1 MSFSLR
7 RGSLPCVVALL
18 LSCAPS
24 RSDTV
29 AAGAAKSPQRKLAI
43 RILVT
48 EAPRQAPRPTQQRQ
62 GGQGGQGSV
71 AFPTQPIKVA
81 ERGKPIA
88 ARVYFQDCQ
97 PDQEGNCDVEV
108 DLHGET
114 SRGVRFGEG
123 KGQVLW
129 NKQAPK
135 PGVSQ
140 AGTSFLR
147 VVIEPSDPP
156 GTYRILAVAHDRN
169 SGNDAKAEATFEV
182 K

>member
-7 RGSLPCVVALL
+7 HGSLPFVVALL
-18 LSCAPS
+18 ICCTPS
-24 RSDTV
+24 RSDT
-29 AAGAAKSPQRKLAI
+29 AAPRDAKTPHRKLAI

-48 EAPRQAPRPTQQRQ
+48 EAPRQVPRPTQQRR
-62 GGQGGQGSV
+62 GGQGGL
-71 AFPTQPIKVA
+71 AFPDQPIKVA

-97 PDQEGNCDVEV
+97 PDAKGNCDVEV
-108 DLHGET
+108 NLHGET
-114 SRGVRFGEG
+114 PRGVRFGES

-129 NKQAPK
+129 NKPAPK
-135 PGVSQ
+135 PGASQ
-140 AGTSFLR
+140 AGTPFLR

-156 GTYRILAVAHDRN
+156 GTYRILAVAHDRT
-169 SGNDAKAEATFEV
+169 SGTDAKAEATFEV

>member
-18 LSCAPS
+18 LCCAPS

-29 AAGAAKSPQRKLAI
+29 AARDAKSPQRKLAI

-48 EAPRQAPRPTQQRQ
+48 EAPRQAPRPTQQRRGEQ
-62 GGQGGQGSV
+62 GGV

-97 PDQEGNCDVEV
+97 PDSEGSCNVEV

-129 NKQAPK
+129 NKPAPK

-140 AGTSFLR
+140 AGTPFLR

-169 SGNDAKAEATFEV
+169 SGNEAKAEATFEV